1 MGGEEIALQLVRVQT
16 RGKKPPD
23 HVLIGHEM
31 TWKKPELVLSGQ
43 ELVSARCT
51 HAPALEHSYRSHL
64 APAPPHAPRWDVF
77 VILRNYGSYPLN

>member
-16 RGKKPPD
+16 RGKKAPD

-31 TWKKPELVLSGQ
+31 TWKKPEPVLSGQ

-51 HAPALEHSYRSHL
+51 HAPALEHSYRSHVERTWH
-64 APAPPHAPRWDVF
+64 PPRLTHLGGTCW
-77 VILRNYGSYPLN
+77 LS